1 MSTRKILALVAV
13 LLSLL
18 VCSFVEPSFAN
29 RSERILD
36 FQSWIQVHRDGSM
49 SVTENIKVI
58 CAQQQIKRG
67 IYRDFPTKYK
77 DRYGNTV
84 KVGFEVVSVLRD
96 TNSEPYHIKD
106 VSNGKRVYIG
116 HKNVFLKPGIYTYTI
131 SYKTSRQLGFFEDF
145 DELYWNVT
153 GNGWNFVIEN
163 VEAVVELPQ
172 WAEVLQSAGYT
183 GRYGSKGKDYST
195 GFDEQGNITFTTTRS
210 LMPKE
215 GLTIAV
221 AWPKGIVVEPTT
233 MEKLGYMWKDNQSAA
248 VAAFGFLILTFFYV
262 LAWFKVG
269 KDPEEG
275 AIIPLFL
282 PPKWVS
288 PALAR
293 LIMRV
298 GSSDDKLFAVAVVN
312 MAVKGFLTIKEDEDN
327 VFTLKRTGAGE
338 ERLSGGE
345 SKIARK
351 LFGSKN
357 KIKLKKTNHSKIGG
371 AKEELQKYL
380 MKAARNKYF
389 ILNSGCFVMGL
400 VITGLTLAVVILGAA
415 NLGLAVFMTVWL
427 SIWTFGCFALGATV
441 ISAWRGFAAPG
452 GGIKAVNTAGA
463 MGITL
468 FALPFFAGELFGLW
482 AFSSAVSPLAA
493 VTIMVIITIN
503 ALFYHLLKAPTLAG
517 RKLMD
522 EIGGFKLY
530 LSVAEKERLN
540 ILNPPEKTP
549 ELFEKY
555 LPYALALDVE
565 NEWSEQFAEVLAA
578 ASKDGGYRPT
588 WYTGNT
594 WRSWNMAGFASSLG
608 TSLPGA
614 ISSSST
620 APGSSSGSG
629 GGGSSGGGGGGGGG
643 GGW

>member
-1 MSTRKILALVAV
+1 
-13 LLSLL
+13 
-18 VCSFVEPSFAN
+18 
-29 RSERILD
+29 
-36 FQSWIQVHRDGSM
+36 
-49 SVTENIKVI
+49 
-58 CAQQQIKRG
+58 
-67 IYRDFPTKYK
+67 
-77 DRYGNTV
+77 
-84 KVGFEVVSVLRD
+84 
-96 TNSEPYHIKD
+96 
-106 VSNGKRVYIG
+106 
-116 HKNVFLKPGIYTYTI
+116 
-131 SYKTSRQLGFFEDF
+131 
-145 DELYWNVT
+145 
-153 GNGWNFVIEN
+153 
-163 VEAVVELPQ
+163 
-172 WAEVLQSAGYT
+172 
-183 GRYGSKGKDYST
+183 
-195 GFDEQGNITFTTTRS
+195 
-210 LMPKE
+210 
-215 GLTIAV
+215 
-221 AWPKGIVVEPTT
+221 

-248 VAAFGFLILTFFYV
+248 VAAFGFLILIFFYV

-275 AIIPLFL
+275 TIIPLFL

-293 LIMRV
+293 LIMRI

-312 MAVKGFLTIKEDEDN
+312 MAVKGFLTIREDEDN
-327 VFTLKRTGAGE
+327 VFTLKKTGAGE
-338 ERLSGGE
+338 GRLSGGE

-389 ILNSGCFVMGL
+389 ILNSGYFVVGL

-415 NLGLAVFMTVWL
+415 NLGVAVFMTVWL
-427 SIWTFGCFALGATV
+427 SGWSVGCFALGATV

-493 VTIMVIITIN
+493 VTIVVIMAIN
-503 ALFYHLLKAPTLAG
+503 VFFYYLLKAPTLAG

-522 EIGGFKLY
+522 EIEGFKLY

-540 ILNPPEKTP
+540 LLNPPEKTP

-578 ASKDGGYRPT
+578 ASRDAGYRPT

-594 WRSWNMAGFASSLG
+594 YRSWNMAGFASSLG

>member
-1 MSTRKILALVAV
+1 MITRKMLALVAV
-13 LLSLL
+13 LFSFL
-18 VCSFVEPSFAN
+18 VFSFVEPSFAS
-29 RSERILD
+29 RSERILN
-36 FQSWIQVHRDGSM
+36 FQSWIQVHRDGTM
-49 SVTENIKVI
+49 SVTENIEVV

-67 IYRDFPTKYK
+67 IYRAFPTKYK

-84 KVGFEVVSVLRD
+84 KVNLEVVSVLRN
-96 TNSEPYHIKD
+96 TNSESYHIKD

-131 SYKTSRQLGFFEDF
+131 SYKTSRQLGFFENF

-183 GRYGSKGKDYST
+183 GRYGSKGQDYST
-195 GFDEQGNITFTTTRS
+195 GFDKRGNITFTTTRS

-233 MEKLGYMWKDNQSAA
+233 MEKLAYMWKDNQSAA
-248 VAAFGFLILTFFYV
+248 VATFGFLILTFFYV

-269 KDPEEG
+269 KDPKEG
-275 AIIPLFL
+275 TIIPLFS

-293 LIMRV
+293 LIMCV
-298 GSSDDKLFAVAVVN
+298 GSSDDKLLAVAVVN
-312 MAVKGFLTIKEDEDN
+312 MAVKGFLTIREDEDN
-327 VFTLKRTGAGE
+327 VFTLKRTGRGE
-338 ERLSGGE
+338 VRLSGGE

-351 LFGSKN
+351 LFGTRN
-357 KIKLKKTNHSKIGG
+357 KIKLKKANHGKIGG

-389 ILNSGCFVMGL
+389 ILNSGYFVVGL
-400 VITGLTLAVVILGAA
+400 LITGLTLAVVVLGAS

-427 SIWTFGCFALGATV
+427 SIWTAGCFALGLTV

-452 GGIKAVNTAGA
+452 GGVKAVNTAGA
-463 MGITL
+463 MGITF

-493 VTIMVIITIN
+493 VTIVVIIAIN

-522 EIGGFKLY
+522 EIEGFKLY
-530 LSVAEKERLN
+530 LSAAEKERLN

-578 ASKDGGYRPT
+578 ASTDGGYRPT

-594 WRSWNMAGFASSLG
+594 WRSWDMVGFASSLG

-614 ISSSST
+614 ISSSAT